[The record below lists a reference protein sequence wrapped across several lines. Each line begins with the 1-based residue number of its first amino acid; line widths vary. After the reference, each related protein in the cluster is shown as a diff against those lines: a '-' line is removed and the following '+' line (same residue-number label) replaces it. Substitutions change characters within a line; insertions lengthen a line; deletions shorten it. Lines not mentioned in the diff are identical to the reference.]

1 MSLLSLKIN
10 LPYFETPDLRT
21 ISPRVSD
28 ACEDNDDPTFV
39 NLAAQ
44 RVVARKLKI
53 SGCRFASLV
62 GERIENEPPR
72 GCSLGTSVERHTL
85 FQFNSSEQFSV

>member
-1 MSLLSLKIN
+1 MDLQSLKIN
-10 LPYFETPDLRT
+10 LPYSQTPDLRT

-44 RVVARKLKI
+44 GVVARKLKI

-62 GERIENEPPR
+62 GEGIEIEPPL
-72 GCSLGTSVERHTL
+72 GCNV
-85 FQFNSSEQFSV
+85 